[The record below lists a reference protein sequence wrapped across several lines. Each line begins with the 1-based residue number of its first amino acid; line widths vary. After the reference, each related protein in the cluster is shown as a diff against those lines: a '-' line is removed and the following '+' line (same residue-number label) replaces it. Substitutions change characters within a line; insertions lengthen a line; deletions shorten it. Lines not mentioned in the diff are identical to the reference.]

1 MITFIILVA
10 HRAAS
15 GAQNG
20 LGYAKSRMRNV
31 ATINLAAMAMLGAI
45 LALVSPLP
53 AWQKGLAIM
62 AFAGSMIGV
71 GMVDKAFAA
80 RKEGRTLPKWKADI
94 HLWENAITG
103 GFLIGVVLYGANILM
118 AVLAVYPGL
127 ILHKG
132 FVNLGSRLTFFAGRT
147 DDASGKTYGLPSL
160 GIKVPRLSVRARIAL
175 AILSIAA
182 AVLAA
187 RFGWGLYFV
196 EGKIMWR

>member
-1 MITFIILVA
+1 MITFIILIIQ
-10 HRAAS
+10 RAAS

-20 LGYAKSRMRNV
+20 FGYAKSRMQYI
-31 ATINLAAMAMLGAI
+31 ATLNLAAMAGLGATI
-45 LALVSPLP
+45 ALVSPLP

-62 AFAGSMIGV
+62 AFAGSMIGA
-71 GMVDKAFAA
+71 GMVDMAFAA
-80 RKEGRTLPKWKADI
+80 RKEGRTLPKWQADI

-103 GFLIGVVLYGANILM
+103 GFFLGVVLYGANIIM

-132 FVNLGSRLTFFAGRT
+132 FVNLGSKLAFFAGRT

-160 GIKVPRLSVRARIAL
+160 GIKVPRLSVRVRIAL

-182 AVLAA
+182 AVLAGKL
-187 RFGWGLYFV
+187 GWGLYFV
-196 EGKIMWR
+196 EGKILWR